1 MCGNRFRD
9 EIFTP
14 LLQPLCMLMML
25 LYVKEMSIN
34 ALLIYRDFFYV
45 S

>member
-9 EIFTP
+9 DIVTP
-14 LLQPLCMLMML
+14 LHPLCMLMML
-25 LYVKEMSIN
+25 LGVKEMSIN